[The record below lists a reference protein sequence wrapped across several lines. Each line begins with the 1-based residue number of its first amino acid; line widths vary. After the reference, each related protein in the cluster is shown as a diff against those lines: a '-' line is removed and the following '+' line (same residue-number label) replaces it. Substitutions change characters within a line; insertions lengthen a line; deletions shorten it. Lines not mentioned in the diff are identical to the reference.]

1 VLSTNYSVDIK
12 LKAPS
17 VGESVLM
24 GLANGL
30 GGGCGCFGSLTGLG
44 GYGMYGGSLSSSIG
58 GILCGTAMNI
68 AYGGY
73 GMGYGGLGMGMYG
86 MGGFGMGMCG
96 FGGYSSSLAMANVGS
111 QLGASLAN
119 IGVYVFDKLTTR
131 YSTSGSSQSDATS
144 DIDRQIAAKEAT
156 LNNFETHFDKD
167 HPEYK
172 NSINEIQ
179 KKIEKLDSLT
189 TSIANKDTQISG
201 LKEECK
207 NLENS
212 NDDLERKKINT
223 ANLAG
228 DELTQATKTNA
239 DIDAQ
244 IAANNKLKNEKEAAI
259 NKAEEEKR
267 ELNSQISALGTKESL
282 NQQKLEAENKRKEA
296 IEDSKKKLIAEID
309 ALKQQK
315 TSPTTPST
323 PTTNQQ
329 LKALA
334 KENKQGTTRSS
345 GTVTAQK
352 DKNGLRTEFLNAYK
366 AYLNSKTPE
375 NKKAVNDAYWAL
387 KEKHWSSSYIK
398 ALKEEVC
405 GDAKNGATTFS

>member
-1 VLSTNYSVDIK
+1 
-12 LKAPS
+12 
-17 VGESVLM
+17 
-24 GLANGL
+24 
-30 GGGCGCFGSLTGLG
+30 
-44 GYGMYGGSLSSSIG
+44 
-58 GILCGTAMNI
+58 
-68 AYGGY
+68 
-73 GMGYGGLGMGMYG
+73 
-86 MGGFGMGMCG
+86 
-96 FGGYSSSLAMANVGS
+96 
-111 QLGASLAN
+111 
-119 IGVYVFDKLTTR
+119 
-131 YSTSGSSQSDATS
+131 
-144 DIDRQIAAKEAT
+144 
-156 LNNFETHFDKD
+156 
-167 HPEYK
+167 
-172 NSINEIQ
+172 
-179 KKIEKLDSLT
+179 
-189 TSIANKDTQISG
+189 
-201 LKEECK
+201 
-207 NLENS
+207 
-212 NDDLERKKINT
+212 
-223 ANLAG
+223 LAG

-345 GTVTAQK
+345 GTVTAAESEAVTAQK